1 LNICFVF
8 NPQAGPARDRS
19 KLLRLIEEFL
29 KTTKVTG
36 SVYLTERRG
45 HATELAA
52 AAVAAGANVVV
63 AVGGD
68 GTVNEVAGALVDSTA
83 ALGIVPCGSGNGLAR
98 HLGISLRP
106 AVALAGLASGRVR
119 RIDAGEANGR
129 LFFCAMGTGFD
140 TAVLTSFERL
150 ARRGFAAYFVA
161 AMRAFSSYRCEA
173 YGLRIGAGEVEV
185 RPSLFVT
192 VANSDQLGNNAR
204 IAPGARVD
212 DGRLDLVVIPPVGW
226 VSGLPLVGRLF
237 AGSLNGGA
245 GVGRWTGE
253 RFVVTRAAAGP
264 IHVDGEL
271 VETAAEISVRVRPGC
286 LRVIGPVRND

>member
-1 LNICFVF
+1 
-8 NPQAGPARDRS
+8 
-19 KLLRLIEEFL
+19 
-29 KTTKVTG
+29 
-36 SVYLTERRG
+36 
-45 HATELAA
+45 
-52 AAVAAGANVVV
+52 
-63 AVGGD
+63 
-68 GTVNEVAGALVDSTA
+68 
-83 ALGIVPCGSGNGLAR
+83 
-98 HLGISLRP
+98 
-106 AVALAGLASGRVR
+106 
-119 RIDAGEANGR
+119 
-129 LFFCAMGTGFD
+129 
-140 TAVLTSFERL
+140 
-150 ARRGFAAYFVA
+150 
-161 AMRAFSSYRCEA
+161 MRAFSSYRCEA

-185 RPSLFVT
+185 RPALFVT

-226 VSGLPLVGRLF
+226 LSGLPLVGRLF

>member
-1 LNICFVF
+1 MRERVKMTGMIEAFLAEGGRKGAVFV
-8 NPQAGPARDRS
+8 
-19 KLLRLIEEFL
+19 
-29 KTTKVTG
+29 
-36 SVYLTERRG
+36 TERRG

-52 AAVAAGANVVV
+52 SAVKAGADVVV

-68 GTVNEVAGALVDSTA
+68 GTVNEVAGALIDTPA

-106 AVALAGLASGRVR
+106 AAALAVLAGGHARRV
-119 RIDAGEANGR
+119 DAGEANGR
-129 LFFCAMGTGFD
+129 CFFCAMGTGFD
-140 TAVLTSFERL
+140 TAVLGSFERL
-150 ARRGFAAYFVA
+150 ARRGFAAYFLA
-161 AMRAFSSYRCEA
+161 AARAFSGYRCEA
-173 YGLRIGAGEVEV
+173 YGLRIGAGEAEV
-185 RPSLFVT
+185 RPALFVT

-226 VSGLPLVGRLF
+226 LSGLPLAVRLF
-237 AGSLNGGA
+237 GDSLDRGA

-253 RFVVTRAAAGP
+253 RFVITRAKAGP
-264 IHVDGEL
+264 MHVDGEL

-286 LRVIGPVRND
+286 LRVIAPRRS

>member
-1 LNICFVF
+1 LNICFVY
-8 NPQAGPARDRS
+8 NPKAGPVREQVKMAGM
-19 KLLRLIEEFL
+19 IEAFL
-29 KTTKVTG
+29 AKSGLKGAV
-36 SVYLTERRG
+36 SVTERRG

-52 AAVAAGANVVV
+52 AAVKAGADVVV

-106 AVALAGLASGRVR
+106 AFALAGLASGRVR

-161 AMRAFSSYRCEA
+161 AIRAFSSYRCEA
-173 YGLRIGAGEVEV
+173 YGVRIGAGEVEV
-185 RPSLFVT
+185 RPALFVT

-226 VSGLPLVGRLF
+226 LSGLPLVGRLF

-271 VETAAEISVRVRPGC
+271 VQTAAEISVRVRPGC
-286 LRVIGPVRND
+286 LRVIGPVRS